1 MRQINEGREAVQALR
16 ELSDSR
22 RELGRDDEALKLY
35 EEAVAVCR
43 DVGDPLLLAHTI
55 RHLGQ
60 LHHDA
65 ARVEEAERCYR
76 EALELYRGHESAPPL
91 DVAQCGPAPGDTQ
104 GRRGR
109 VGGCDATVGGGARPL
124 QDMRRS
130 GRSRRVL
137 RAAHPFEPRPSLSK
151 TSARDVTG

>member
-16 ELSDSR
+16 ALSDAR

-43 DVGDPLLLAHTI
+43 DVGDPLLLAHTV

-65 ARVEEAERCYR
+65 ARVEDAERCYS
-76 EALELYRGHESAPPL
+76 EALELYRGQESAPPL
-91 DVAQCGPAPGDTQ
+91 DVANA
-104 GRRGR
+104 
-109 VGGCDATVGGGARPL
+109 VRPL
-124 QDMRRS
+124 AILKEDARETQTAIR
-130 GRSRRVL
+130 L
-137 RAAHPFEPRPSLSK
+137 WQE
-151 TSARDVTG
+151 ARDLYETSGVQAGVDECSERLARLNRDRP

>member
-16 ELSDSR
+16 ALSDAR

-65 ARVEEAERCYR
+65 ARVEDAERCYR

-91 DVAQCGPAPGDTQ
+91 DVANA
-104 GRRGR
+104 
-109 VGGCDATVGGGARPL
+109 VRPL
-124 QDMRRS
+124 AILKDDA
-130 GRSRRVL
+130 GEIE
-137 RAAHPFEPRPSLSK
+137 AATRLWQE
-151 TSARDVTG
+151 ARDLYETSGVQAGVDECSERLARLNRDRP

>member
-16 ELSDSR
+16 ALSDAR

-65 ARVEEAERCYR
+65 ARVEDAERCYR

-91 DVAQCGPAPGDTQ
+91 DVANAVRPLAILKD
-104 GRRGR
+104 
-109 VGGCDATVGGGARPL
+109 DAGEIEAATRLWQEARDLYETSGVQAGVDECSERLARLNRARP
-124 QDMRRS
+124 
-130 GRSRRVL
+130 
-137 RAAHPFEPRPSLSK
+137 
-151 TSARDVTG
+151 